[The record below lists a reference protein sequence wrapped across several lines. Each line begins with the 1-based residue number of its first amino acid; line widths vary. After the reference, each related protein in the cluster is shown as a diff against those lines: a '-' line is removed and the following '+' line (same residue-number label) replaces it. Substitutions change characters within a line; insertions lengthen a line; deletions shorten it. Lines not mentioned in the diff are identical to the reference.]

1 MGSGCK
7 YGWSFVRLPA
17 AHHLRYS
24 LAPDGA
30 MDQSMA
36 QGLGDPRLRACGKHW
51 PLAPLFLVIAGPVHS
66 VDVSRLVLPL
76 VLCVF
81 EGDRGEWD
89 IGWWPWGEA
98 PSVTGHLAER
108 VIQHRGPEWAALNLC
123 PNPNL
128 TFKYIYLYIKE
139 SACDAGDQGLIPGLG
154 SSSGE
159 GNGNALL
166 YCCLENS
173 MDRSLAGYSPWG
185 RKELGMT
192 EWLTHIHIFFLFT
205 HLYIW
210 LQRVLVAAYGSSSL
224 TRDWTWVPLH
234 WVCGVLATQP
244 SGKSPQLGFVLPWT
258 TPHCLSTAASCQLER
273 KTSCDSC
280 WTCFSHASPNES
292 LKEGTWSVKGI
303 CRAGGNPGLC
313 FWERFI
319 LCTLACGSS
328 DQRVPSQWFSW
339 TLCVCL
345 KSEGEL
351 GEAFDFS
358 FKTWIS

>member
-30 MDQSMA
+30 MDRSMA

-89 IGWWPWGEA
+89 VGWWPWGEA

-159 GNGNALL
+159 GNGNALP

-210 LQRVLVAAYGSSSL
+210 LHRVLVAAYGSSSL

-244 SGKSPQLGFVLPWT
+244 SGKSPNLVLSFPGQLHIVSQQQQVVNWK
-258 TPHCLSTAASCQLER
+258 ER
-273 KTSCDSC
+273 LLVIP
-280 WTCFSHASPNES
+280 AGRVSPMHHPMS
-292 LKEGTWSVKGI
+292 LWRKGHDLWRGSV
-303 CRAGGNPGLC
+303 
-313 FWERFI
+313 
-319 LCTLACGSS
+319 
-328 DQRVPSQWFSW
+328 
-339 TLCVCL
+339 
-345 KSEGEL
+345 EL
-351 GEAFDFS
+351 GEILDCVSEKDSSSARWHVVLQTRECPHNGSAGLFVS
-358 FKTWIS
+358 AWKARENWVKRLISALKPG